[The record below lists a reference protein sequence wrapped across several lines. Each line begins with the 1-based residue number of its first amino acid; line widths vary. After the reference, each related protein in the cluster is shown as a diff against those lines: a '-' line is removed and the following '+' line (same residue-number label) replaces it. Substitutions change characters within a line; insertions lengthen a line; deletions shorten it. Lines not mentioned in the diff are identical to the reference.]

1 MTISPLAVLQSPG
14 KNLASAE
21 FLQTSL
27 ELEAIRPAGGQP
39 FLGTLAPVNAEN
51 YQIALVPLHSD
62 RERNRNAGWTTK
74 VEGALFLPFTWKEL
88 IKRVSME
95 LGSSHSA
102 RPDETAHFGQVRID
116 LLSMEVARAGRPVR
130 LAAMEFKVLRFF
142 WFNQHRVISRDEL
155 LNEVWGYENYPCTR
169 TVDNHVLKLRQKLER
184 DPSRPVHFR
193 TAHGMGYR
201 FVP

>member
-1 MTISPLAVLQSPG
+1 MTISPLAVLQPPEKS
-14 KNLASAE
+14 LASSE
-21 FLQTSL
+21 SLPKSL
-27 ELEAIRPAGGQP
+27 ELEAIRPTSGP
-39 FLGTLAPVNAEN
+39 TLLGTLAPVNAEN
-51 YQIALVPLHSD
+51 YQIALVPLHSA

-88 IKRVSME
+88 IKRFTE

-102 RPDETAHFGQVRID
+102 RPDEIAHFGQVRID

-130 LAAMEFKVLRFF
+130 MAAMEFKVLRFF

-184 DPSRPVHFR
+184 DPSQPVHFR